1 MEIVSSYISLRSH
14 RHLVHINRYKD
25 PRYAFELSDY
35 RKKMTQF
42 GTPTRSQ
49 AGTSSFPPSRPTSP
63 PTLSRRS
70 TGTPS
75 IDPPRSQG
83 RNDEQRRARRAQLR
97 DFYGIDNAG
106 PSSSQANGGSGD
118 DGAVNVD
125 SEGFDAVKY
134 YEDMIGKSSLEE
146 LMKRAVALTAGELI
160 NLLNEYI
167 TQRKGYMLKFTR
179 SWRSTIIPPF
189 LGV

>member
-1 MEIVSSYISLRSH
+1 M
-14 RHLVHINRYKD
+14 
-25 PRYAFELSDY
+25 
-35 RKKMTQF
+35 
-42 GTPTRSQ
+42 
-49 AGTSSFPPSRPTSP
+49 
-63 PTLSRRS
+63 
-70 TGTPS
+70 
-75 IDPPRSQG
+75 
-83 RNDEQRRARRAQLR
+83 
-97 DFYGIDNAG
+97 
-106 PSSSQANGGSGD
+106 
-118 DGAVNVD
+118 NVD